1 MCVPKIPCLKLDGNT
16 TNTTTYF
23 DSILLIQPSEI
34 SFEEEKMFLPICK
47 YPSRFPST
55 HDCSI
60 ESHHESRAVKQHV
73 ESVRDQTQAVSPYP
87 IHQFH
92 ESEHLKEVRRHIG

>member
-34 SFEEEKMFLPICK
+34 SFEEEQMFLPI
-47 YPSRFPST
+47 
-55 HDCSI
+55 
-60 ESHHESRAVKQHV
+60 
-73 ESVRDQTQAVSPYP
+73 
-87 IHQFH
+87 
-92 ESEHLKEVRRHIG
+92 